1 MAGNIRELRDTDA
14 AKDFLAPGR
23 KTVVGYL
30 LAMRGHR
37 KKSYGNSLG
46 GLLAE
51 LIADKAEEAG
61 RVLPRWPD
69 MHSVWFGYGADGP
82 ERNRHQGPF
91 LRYKRSRPID
101 GLRTECRGHRVE
113 LTCTIGKDAAWSN
126 GLGAYI
132 TRAHGRCLECDE

>member
-1 MAGNIRELRDTDA
+1 MTTEQDVAITPQEWLS
-14 AKDFLAPGR
+14 PGR
-23 KTVVGYL
+23 KAVVGYL
-30 LAMRGHR
+30 LSMRGHR

-46 GLLAE
+46 GLIAE
-51 LIADKAEEAG
+51 LIADKAEDAG

-69 MHSVWFGYGADGP
+69 MHSVWFGKDNEAEPG
-82 ERNRHQGPF
+82 HQMARPF

-101 GLRTECRGHRVE
+101 GLRSECSGHRVE

-132 TRAHGRCLECDE
+132 TRATGKCLECDA